1 MASKNKGGREAK
13 KPKKEKAAKVHGATN
28 VVSDLDAKKPRG
40 TSGTK

>member
-13 KPKKEKAAKVHGATN
+13 KPKKEKAAKVHGSTN

-40 TSGTK
+40 TAGTK